1 MARKPNPDVFEHQ
14 DKEPV
19 IPDSVGEAANRM
31 VQVSF
36 EQQENAKALAL
47 ELRYDGPMHPDA
59 LEAGVRDSQQRISME
74 LFSIGSRLLLLKEQ
88 CEHGEFMERLDRLDI
103 APRMAQKFMQVSLKF
118 SNAPTSA
125 HLQKLGKSK
134 ILELLV
140 LDDEEVQELEFA
152 GSVRGISLD
161 DIDRMAVSDL
171 RKQLRE
177 AKQLAEAKDKLL
189 ANKNSQ
195 IDELNTKLDGKSSK
209 LVEPDEYLQRSLTE
223 VTTLTQQIT
232 TTLGTVFR
240 KALVDI
246 SDHHALHGGDS
257 DEITHAALFQMKKE
271 ILALEEAFPKTGDR
285 DYLDFEAGQP
295 ES

>member
-36 EQQENAKALAL
+36 EQQENAAELAL
-47 ELRYDGPMHPDA
+47 QLRYDGPMHPDA
-59 LEAGVRDSQQRISME
+59 LESGIRDSQQRVSME
-74 LFSIGSRLLLLKEQ
+74 LFNVGSRLLLLKEQ
-88 CEHGEFMERLDRLDI
+88 CEYGEFMERLERLDI

-118 SNAPTSA
+118 ANTPSTA
-125 HLQKLGKSK
+125 HLQKLGKTK
-134 ILELLV
+134 LIELLA

-161 DIDRMAVSDL
+161 AIDRMSCSDL

-177 AKQLAEAKDKLL
+177 AKQLAEAKDKLIT
-189 ANKNSQ
+189 NKNTQ
-195 IDELNTKLDGKSSK
+195 IDELNTKLDGKSAN

-271 ILALEEAFPKTGDR
+271 ILALEEAFPKTGEH
-285 DYLDFEAGQP
+285 DYQDFETGQP